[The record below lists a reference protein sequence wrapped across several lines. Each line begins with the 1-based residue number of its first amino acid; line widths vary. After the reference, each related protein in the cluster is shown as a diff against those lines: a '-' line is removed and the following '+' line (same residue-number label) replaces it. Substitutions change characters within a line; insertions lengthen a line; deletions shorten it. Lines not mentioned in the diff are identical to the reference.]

1 MEKFFIASKYGTVF
15 PLLFILAYFVLQY
28 VMLQQGEKSAT
39 FTAANTCP
47 TGGPARIANISFI
60 RTPADGRN
68 AADFEEAATER

>member
-1 MEKFFIASKYGTVF
+1 
-15 PLLFILAYFVLQY
+15 
-28 VMLQQGEKSAT
+28 MLQQGEKSAT